1 MSKKKQNRKL
11 FEEPQ
16 GTPAEENVVETETA
30 TRNLEATPE
39 TAESVSV
46 SITYENDIN
55 EPKPTEQ
62 VVMEAEIEV
71 GKPDRKLEAVK
82 AFAELWESLP
92 HHNYMT
98 DAQARQVHRLWQA
111 VTGRTD
117 YYTNCSVCTINH
129 IKYLKKIA
137 RGYGIEIR

>member
-1 MSKKKQNRKL
+1 MSKKKQNKKL
-11 FEEPQ
+11 FEEPLAL
-16 GTPAEENVVETETA
+16 PAEENVAETA
-30 TRNLEATPE
+30 TENLEVSSDL
-39 TAESVSV
+39 AEGVSV
-46 SITYENDIN
+46 GITYENDIN

-62 VVMEAEIEV
+62 VVMGAEIEV

-82 AFAELWESLP
+82 AFAELWENLP

>member
-1 MSKKKQNRKL
+1 MSKKKQNKKL

-16 GTPAEENVVETETA
+16 GTQAEENVAETEA
-30 TRNLEATPE
+30 TTENLEVSSDL
-39 TAESVSV
+39 AEGVSV
-46 SITYENDIN
+46 SITYEVNP
-55 EPKPTEQ
+55 EKPDTPATI
-62 VVMEAEIEV
+62 MDAEIEV
-71 GKPDRKLEAVK
+71 EEQDRKLEAVK

>member
-16 GTPAEENVVETETA
+16 GTPAEMNVEEATTE
-30 TRNLEATPE
+30 NLEVCSDL
-39 TAESVSV
+39 AEGVSV
-46 SITYENDIN
+46 SITYENN
-55 EPKPTEQ
+55 PAEPKPTEQ
-62 VVMEAEIEV
+62 VIMEAEIKVEEQ
-71 GKPDRKLEAVK
+71 DRKLEAVRE
-82 AFAELWESLP
+82 FAELWESLP

-129 IKYLKKIA
+129 IKCLKKIA

>member
-11 FEEPQ
+11 FEESQ
-16 GTPAEENVVETETA
+16 GTPAEENVVETA

-46 SITYENDIN
+46 SITYEANP
-55 EPKPTEQ
+55 EKPNTVES
-62 VVMEAEIEV
+62 VMNAKIEIEV

-129 IKYLKKIA
+129 IRYLKKIA

>member
-1 MSKKKQNRKL
+1 MSKSKNHKKNNQL
-11 FEEPQ
+11 FDAP
-16 GTPAEENVVETETA
+16 
-30 TRNLEATPE
+30 TPE
-39 TAESVSV
+39 PEHIEVSIEYEANPEKPNTVESVMNAKIEV
-46 SITYENDIN
+46 
-55 EPKPTEQ
+55 
-62 VVMEAEIEV
+62 EV